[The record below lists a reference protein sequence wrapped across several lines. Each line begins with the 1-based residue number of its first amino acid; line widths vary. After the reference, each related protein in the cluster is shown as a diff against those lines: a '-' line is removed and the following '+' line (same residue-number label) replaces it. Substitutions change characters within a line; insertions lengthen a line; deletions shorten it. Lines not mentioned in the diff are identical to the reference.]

1 MENVAT
7 NIELLYEKAKNY
19 TETSIELFRL
29 NAIDKTAD
37 VVSSLFARLILIM
50 VVAMFTLFINIALS
64 LFIGSLLG
72 ATYLGFLI
80 VSGIYL
86 VLSIIIYN
94 YNEKLIKIPLTNLVI
109 SKLLKT
115 KIRASNDSNENEN
128 NEIL

>member
-64 LFIGSLLG
+64 LFIGSLLE

-86 VLSIIIYN
+86 ILSIIIYN
-94 YNEKLIKIPLTNLVI
+94 YNEELIKIPLTNLVI